1 MDVMTA
7 VTTAKENAPMTTS
20 TTHEP
25 ETPQAT
31 AAEKRN
37 TPKKKARAATPQAH
51 VAAPPAKPGKQASP
65 LKKSVQASKRR
76 KGARQGSKT
85 AKVLDLLKRPGGA
98 TLKELMKTTDWQAH
112 SVRGFL
118 SGTVRKK
125 MRLAVTST
133 KSEDGARSYALQ
145 S

>member
-1 MDVMTA
+1 
-7 VTTAKENAPMTTS
+7 MTTS

-25 ETPQAT
+25 ETAQAK
-31 AAEKRN
+31 AFEKRN
-37 TPKKKARAATPQAH
+37 APKKMARVATPQAQ
-51 VAAPPAKPGKQASP
+51 VAAPPAKPGKKASP
-65 LKKSVQASKRR
+65 LKKRAQAGKTR
-76 KGARQGSKT
+76 KGTHPGSKT
-85 AKVLDLLKRPGGA
+85 AQVLDLLKRPGGA

-133 KSEDGARSYALQ
+133 RSEDGARSYALK